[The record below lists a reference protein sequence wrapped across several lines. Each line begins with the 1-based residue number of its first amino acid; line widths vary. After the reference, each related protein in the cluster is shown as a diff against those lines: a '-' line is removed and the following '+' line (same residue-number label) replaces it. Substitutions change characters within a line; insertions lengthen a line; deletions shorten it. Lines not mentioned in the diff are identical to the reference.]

1 MYKFF
6 VILKNRRA
14 FILLFNKVFFIQ
26 KVVFL
31 KKLLFI
37 YLLKILFNFGLLDFR
52 VFFLIKKNI
61 KFFNGI

>member
-6 VILKNRRA
+6 IILKNRKA

-26 KVVFL
+26 KLVFL
-31 KKLLFI
+31 KKILFI
-37 YLLKILFNFGLLDFR
+37 YLLKILFNFGLFDFR

-61 KFFNGI
+61 KLFNGI